1 MSGIAIGLF
10 FALGLLL
17 SLVGYIW
24 GLVQA
29 FQEDIVWGLLYWFIP
44 FAAWV
49 FYIKKWSNKK
59 IRKTFLIQIAS
70 WPLFLLSGIITMVTY
85 DYGAEFTKLV
95 QSGTITVNEGS
106 SEQSPS
112 SFPSDFST
120 SSSPNQEQ
128 SPASESSPQLSPAPI
143 PEPTSGTIG
152 AQQYDFK
159 QSMKLGYVYYGQGE
173 YQTALIN
180 FNRALQVR
188 PGNTYAVQAIDN
200 TKKALAKPSKRIVQ
214 TKAK

>member
-10 FALGLLL
+10 FSLGLLL
-17 SLVGYIW
+17 SVVGSIW

-59 IRKTFLIQIAS
+59 IRKTFLIQIAA
-70 WPLFLLSGIITMVTY
+70 WPLFLFSGIITMVTY

-95 QSGTITVNEGS
+95 QSGTITVNQGS

-112 SFPSDFST
+112 SFPSDFSI

-128 SPASESSPQLSPAPI
+128 SPASKQSPNSESSPQLSPAPI
-143 PEPTSGTIG
+143 PEPTSGTVG
-152 AQQYDFK
+152 AQQYDFTK
-159 QSMKLGYVYYGQGE
+159 LMKLGYTYYGQGE

-180 FNRALQVR
+180 FNRALQAR
-188 PGNTYAVQAIDN
+188 PGNAYAVKAVDN
-200 TKKALAKPSKRIVQ
+200 TKRAIVQ
-214 TKAK
+214 AKAK

>member
-10 FALGLLL
+10 FGLGFIL
-17 SLVGYIW
+17 SLVGGIW

-29 FQEDIVWGLLYWFIP
+29 FQEDIVWGLLYLIVP
-44 FAAWV
+44 FAFLV
-49 FYIKKWSNKK
+49 FYAKKWSNLK
-59 IRKTFLIQIAS
+59 IRKTFLIQCAG
-70 WPLFLLSGIITMVTY
+70 LFMFLLGGIITMVS
-85 DYGAEFTKLV
+85 YGAEFAKLA
-95 QSGTITVNEGS
+95 QSGTITVQSGS

-120 SSSPNQEQ
+120 SSSPTPEE

-143 PEPTSGTIG
+143 SEPTSGTVG
-152 AQQYDFK
+152 QQGDFK
-159 QSMKLGYVYYGQGE
+159 QLMKLGYAYYGQGE

-188 PGNTYAVQAIDN
+188 PGNAYAIKAVDN
-200 TKKALAKPSKRIVQ
+200 TKKAIVQ
-214 TKAK
+214 AKAK

>member
-1 MSGIAIGLF
+1 MPYIPILF
-10 FALGLLL
+10 FIMGLVL
-17 SLVGYIW
+17 SSVGGIW

-29 FQEDIVWGLLYWFIP
+29 FQEDTIWGVLYLLVP
-44 FAAWV
+44 FASLV

-59 IRKTFLIQIAS
+59 IRKTFLISLSS
-70 WPLFLLSGIITMVTY
+70 WPIFLLSGITTSAMY
-85 DYGAEFTKLV
+85 AGDFAKLA

-106 SEQSPS
+106 SEQSAS

-128 SPASESSPQLSPAPI
+128 SPASKQSPSSESFPQLSPAPI
-143 PEPTSGTIG
+143 SEPTSGTVG

-159 QSMKLGYVYYGQGE
+159 QSMKLGYAYYGQGE

-188 PGNTYAVQAIDN
+188 PGDAYAVKAVDN
-200 TKKALAKPSKRIVQ
+200 TKMAIVQ
-214 TKAK
+214 AKAK